1 MISPDELSAAAPALL
16 SMPDGRTT
24 KIPVSGP
31 SGLSDYAV
39 SPLGMPTALLRD
51 EVRVAFLART
61 STEDQQ
67 DPRQS
72 ILRQLGNSK
81 AAIPESW
88 VIVTHFYDVESGRMD
103 LASRGRGEN
112 YERFDIPIARDGGI
126 TDLLTEAASPK
137 RRFDVVICENIARV
151 ARRAFEGLSV
161 ERALERNDVPLFASN
176 EPITVSGSRAQ
187 RILQRRINQSVAEY
201 EVLNTL
207 EQSWGGLCTHVREG
221 WNIGKPCHGYKAKVF
236 KHPNPA
242 KAAKGYT
249 KSRLEPD
256 DLKGETVTQIALWR
270 YYERL
275 GCDTIAD
282 RLNADLDKYPP
293 PEPPGKRR
301 ARGVWGRS
309 SVYDILRNP
318 KYTGYQ
324 VFNRR
329 ATRSRRGKHND
340 PIKWVWSP
348 APVHEPLIPKWM
360 YDAINA
366 GWKSNQG
373 SRDGTETTNKH
384 PATVRTYLFR
394 GRMFH
399 ECGRRMFGDPRHGR
413 AYYLCRPSNNNRGR
427 PDRFADHE
435 KVLYLREDAV
445 LEAVAKFFADRVF
458 GPDRR
463 AILAADLE
471 GVDDHTTAERE
482 SERDR
487 IQRKLAEIAKQQ
499 ASILKQAQQGD
510 PDDPFTTALRGSY
523 NNLAAEEKRL
533 QAELTELD
541 EADLAATP
549 KGMTADDLPLIDAL
563 PYLAMNL
570 ALAPGPYLQA
580 LFEAVQLAIMVH
592 DDGEHATITIK
603 LPADQLPEITHVA
616 ERITDVTPS
625 HELQRANAPELVG
638 MLSVPPVRFE
648 LTLDGF

>member
-1 MISPDELSAAAPALL
+1 MISPYELTAAAPALL
-16 SMPDGRTT
+16 STPDGRMTQV
-24 KIPVSGP
+24 PVSGP

-88 VIVTHFYDVESGRMD
+88 VIVAHFYDVESGRMD
-103 LASRGRGEN
+103 LAARGRGEN

-126 TDLLTEAASPK
+126 SDLLTESANPK

-151 ARRAFEGLSV
+151 ARRAYEGLSV
-161 ERALERNDVPLFASN
+161 ERELERNDVPLFASN

-236 KHPNPA
+236 KHPNPS

-256 DLKGETVTQIALWR
+256 GLKGETVTQMAMWR
-270 YYERL
+270 YYERI

-282 RLNADLDKYPP
+282 RLNADLTKYPP
-293 PEPPGKRR
+293 PEPPGKAR
-301 ARGVWGRS
+301 ARGVWSRS

-329 ATRSRRGKHND
+329 ATRSRGGRHND

-348 APVHEPLIPKWM
+348 TPVHEPLIPKWM

-366 GWKSNQG
+366 GWKTKQG
-373 SRDGTETTNKH
+373 SRDSHEPNNH
-384 PATVRTYLFR
+384 PATIKNYLFR
-394 GRMFH
+394 GRLFH
-399 ECGRRMFGDPRHGR
+399 GCGRRMVGDPRHGR
-413 AYYLCRPSNNNRGR
+413 AYYLCRPSNNNRAR
-427 PDRFADHE
+427 SDRYASHE
-435 KVLYLREDAV
+435 KALYLREDA
-445 LEAVAKFFADRVF
+445 LLDAVAKFFSDRVF

-463 AILAADLE
+463 SILEADLA
-471 GVDDHTTAERE
+471 GVDDQAAVEHDAERE
-482 SERDR
+482 RVGR
-487 IQRKLAEIAKQQ
+487 RLAEIAKQQ

-523 NNLAAEEKRL
+523 NNLAKDEKQLR
-533 QAELTELD
+533 AKLTELEETEQPTPQGITVD
-541 EADLAATP
+541 ELA
-549 KGMTADDLPLIDAL
+549 LIDAL
-563 PYLAMNL
+563 PCLAMNL
-570 ALAPGPYLQA
+570 AKAPDQLLRA

-603 LPADQLPEITHVA
+603 LPADQLPEIAQAA
-616 ERITDVTPS
+616 ERITEPMNP
-625 HELQRANAPELVG
+625 HELPREAAPELVG
-638 MLSVPPVRFE
+638 LLLVPPVRFE

>member
-1 MISPDELSAAAPALL
+1 MTAAAPALL
-16 SMPDGRTT
+16 STPDGRMTQ
-24 KIPVSGP
+24 IPVSGP

-39 SPLGMPTALLRD
+39 SPLGMPTALLRN

-88 VIVTHFYDVESGRMD
+88 VIVAHFYDVESGRMD

-126 TDLLTEAASPK
+126 TELLTEAASPK

-161 ERALERNDVPLFASN
+161 ERELERNDVPLFGSN
-176 EPITVSGSRAQ
+176 EPITDSGSSAQ

-373 SRDGTETTNKH
+373 SRDGTEPTNKH

-413 AYYLCRPSNNNRGR
+413 AYYLCRPNNNNNNRGR

-435 KVLYLREDAV
+435 KVLYLREDSV
-445 LEAVAKFFADRVF
+445 LDAVAKLFADRVF

-463 AILAADLE
+463 AILEADLE
-471 GVDDHTTAERE
+471 RVDDHVATERE
-482 SERDR
+482 AERDR
-487 IQRKLAEIAKQQ
+487 IRRKLAEIDKQQ

-523 NNLAAEEKRL
+523 NNLAGEEKRL
-533 QAELTELD
+533 LAKITELD

-549 KGMTADDLPLIDAL
+549 KEMTADDLPLIDAL

-570 ALAPGPYLQA
+570 ALAPAPYLQA

-616 ERITDVTPS
+616 ERITDVAPS
-625 HELQRANAPELVG
+625 HELQREAAPELVG
-638 MLSVPPVRFE
+638 MLRVPPVRFE